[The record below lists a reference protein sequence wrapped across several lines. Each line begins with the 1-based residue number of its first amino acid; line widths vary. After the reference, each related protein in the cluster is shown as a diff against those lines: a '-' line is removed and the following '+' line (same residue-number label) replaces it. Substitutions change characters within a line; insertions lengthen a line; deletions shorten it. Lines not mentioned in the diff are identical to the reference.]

1 LTHSLLGA
9 AAIALLLL
17 ASLRSPRRVFEVL
30 APLAAAVAITAGA
43 LVLSGSRLTM
53 FHLVGLLLVVAIG
66 SNYALFFERQAP
78 LGGDRERTIVSLLVA
93 NVTTLGG
100 FGLLAFSRVPVL
112 HSIGLT
118 VALGTALA
126 LVCSAVLS
134 RQDAPGRTAPR

>member
-1 LTHSLLGA
+1 
-9 AAIALLLL
+9 
-17 ASLRSPRRVFEVL
+17 
-30 APLAAAVAITAGA
+30 
-43 LVLSGSRLTM
+43 
-53 FHLVGLLLVVAIG
+53 
-66 SNYALFFERQAP
+66 RQAP

-134 RQDAPGRTAPR
+134 RQDAQAWATPRGRRARAIPGARRRPSGCRCCCTPPPRRRSSPRPISGFGRWERFSAITCC